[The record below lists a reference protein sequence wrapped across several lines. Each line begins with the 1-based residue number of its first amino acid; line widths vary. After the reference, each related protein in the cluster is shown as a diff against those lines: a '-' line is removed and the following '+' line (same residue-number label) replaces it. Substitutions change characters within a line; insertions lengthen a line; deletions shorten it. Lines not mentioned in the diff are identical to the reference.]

1 MANKIEHLV
10 VLMMENRS
18 FDHMLGFL
26 KSPSWQIDGLAGT
39 ETNPDSQGVRVR
51 VSPDARYAGDFS
63 PDPGHDFISVNE
75 QIFSNSQGTG
85 GGPFM
90 QGFVKSYQG
99 KTGNVNNSHNVMK
112 CFGPGRLP
120 ALGTLAQEY
129 AVCDRWFASVPGPTL
144 PNRAFAMGATSL
156 GRVDMNP
163 NYLALKT
170 IFELLD
176 GHGVS
181 SKIYYTDWTVALAVG
196 FILQR
201 AKKFLFF
208 FDDFLKDCK
217 KNKLPAVSYVDP
229 RFNDFSDRGEF
240 FPAADQHPD
249 HNVFQGEKVIKA
261 VYDAVTS
268 NKQTWESTLLV
279 ITYDEHGGFYD
290 HVTPPA
296 TVNPGDR
303 PPGSTL
309 FNFERLGVRV
319 PAVLISPFIRKGTI
333 IHDKVFDHAS
343 LIATARKL
351 FIKNHENFFL
361 TERDRQANTF
371 EDSLTLA
378 SPRQGKVNIPQPT
391 AAPVTA
397 NARSAGV
404 RSALT
409 SSALSSSALTA
420 ELEMAAVAP
429 LLKPPINALDE
440 FQATMVQ
447 HAFTLDSTLPPN
459 EQTDT
464 FVSAIRTEQDAAE
477 YLAAIRARIEKSRN
491 GRARKA
497 LPPGGSREWR
507 QESAK
512 KTARKP
518 QKTARKPPAKAARK
532 LRGKAARKPPRSP
545 AGSNVEGRFSRNV
558 SDS

>member
-26 KSPSWQIDGLAGT
+26 KSPSWPVDGLDGT
-39 ETNPDSQGVRVR
+39 ETNPDGQGVRVR

-90 QGFVKSYQG
+90 QGFVKAYQG
-99 KTGNVNNSHNVMK
+99 KTGNVTKSHNIMK

-120 ALGTLAQEY
+120 ALATLAQEY

-181 SKIYYTDWTVALAVG
+181 SKIYYTDWTVGLAVSY
-196 FILQR
+196 ILQR

-217 KNKLPAVSYVDP
+217 KNNLPAVSYVDP

-279 ITYDEHGGFYD
+279 ITYDEHGGLYD

-303 PPGSTL
+303 PPGTTL

-319 PAVLISPFIRKGTI
+319 PTVLVSPFIRKGTI

-343 LIATARKL
+343 LVATARKL
-351 FIKNHENFFL
+351 FIKNYEQFFL
-361 TERDRQANTF
+361 TERDRRANTF
-371 EDSLTLA
+371 EDCLTLS
-378 SPRQGKVNIPQPT
+378 SPRQGKVSIPQPT
-391 AAPVTA
+391 ATPSATRSLSGSAPS
-397 NARSAGV
+397 RAGAK
-404 RSALT
+404 RAL
-409 SSALSSSALTA
+409 AD
-420 ELEMAAVAP
+420 EIEMATAVAP
-429 LLKPPINALDE
+429 PSENSKNALDE

-447 HAFTLDSTLPPN
+447 HAFTLDSTLPPH

-464 FVSAIRTEQDAAE
+464 FVSAIKTEQDAAE

-491 GRARKA
+491 G
-497 LPPGGSREWR
+497 G
-507 QESAK
+507 SAK
-512 KTARKP
+512 SSPSGAAASSGGRKSG
-518 QKTARKPPAKAARK
+518 KKAAKKNGKKAAKKSAAKASK
-532 LRGKAARKPPRSP
+532 KAAGKSVAKKR
-545 AGSNVEGRFSRNV
+545 
-558 SDS
+558 